1 MRPLI
6 TRVTACPATLPLP
19 SSEGDQSRTNFP
31 EGLSQLSGAFPEF
44 TDPLAG
50 TPKGGA
56 TVSAGISSRPSIRH
70 RVLEW
75 VGDAIGA
82 LSLFVMLWG
91 LLWIGEI
98 LR

>member
-1 MRPLI
+1 MRSLSPK
-6 TRVTACPATLPLP
+6 VTACPATLPLP

-31 EGLSQLSGAFPEF
+31 ECCDQLSGTFPEF

-56 TVSAGISSRPSIRH
+56 TVSTGNSSRPSIRH
-70 RVLEW
+70 PVLEW

-98 LR
+98 LG